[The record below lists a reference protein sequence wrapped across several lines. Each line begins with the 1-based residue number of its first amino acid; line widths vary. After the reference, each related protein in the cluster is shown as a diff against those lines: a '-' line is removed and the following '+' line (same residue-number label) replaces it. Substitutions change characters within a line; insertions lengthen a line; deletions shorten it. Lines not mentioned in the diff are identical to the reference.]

1 MAYVA
6 KNWTTNE
13 VITSTALNNIEN
25 GVANLDAGNIAT
37 LHQTAPVQAVALR
50 FAASDTI
57 RDSADTSVIV
67 SSTTYTQIFSTQV
80 PLYYVTGAHLRIKF
94 DLMGD
99 GGYPVTVYGQIYI
112 NGAAVGTER
121 SNATS
126 EWITYS
132 EDIPVNP
139 GDTVEV
145 WARTSLTS
153 TTYTHEISNIRVCCT
168 DSIYLGIKDA
178 AW

>member
-1 MAYVA
+1 MVNP
-6 KNWTTNE
+6 KQTWIRNE
-13 VITSTALNNIEN
+13 VITTAALNNLEN
-25 GVANLDAGNIAT
+25 RVANLDAGNIAT

-57 RDSADTSVIV
+57 RDSADTAVRV

-80 PLYYVTGAHLRIKF
+80 PLYYVTGGHLRIKF
-94 DLMGD
+94 DLRGD
-99 GGYPVTVYGQIYI
+99 EGYPVTVYGRIYI

-121 SNATS
+121 ANATTL
-126 EWITYS
+126 WTTYS

-145 WARTSLTS
+145 WARTSQTS
-153 TTYTHEISNIRVCCT
+153 SIHTHDIRNIRVCCT
-168 DSIYLGIKDA
+168 DSIEIGNKDA